1 MATKPEPQRPTMPPA
16 ARCKVCTKN
25 IRAGE
30 DRVEVYHAG
39 AYYTVCCV
47 SCAAKFEAAP
57 HQYVIHH

>member
-1 MATKPEPQRPTMPPA
+1 MASKPEPQRPAPPPA
-16 ARCKVCTKN
+16 TRCKVCTKN

-39 AYYTVCCV
+39 AHHTVCCV